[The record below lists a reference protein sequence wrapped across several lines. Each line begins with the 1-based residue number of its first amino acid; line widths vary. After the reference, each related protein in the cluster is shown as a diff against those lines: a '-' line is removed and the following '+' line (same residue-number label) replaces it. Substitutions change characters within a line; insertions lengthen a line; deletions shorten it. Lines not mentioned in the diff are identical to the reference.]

1 MPSRYEPFGLTGLE
15 AMASGC
21 LLLATRGLGM
31 DEYAIPGKNSLMI
44 PNSLSGIADIL
55 YDVITHYDSYTDV
68 RIQAKRDAR

>member
-1 MPSRYEPFGLTGLE
+1 
-15 AMASGC
+15 
-21 LLLATRGLGM
+21 M